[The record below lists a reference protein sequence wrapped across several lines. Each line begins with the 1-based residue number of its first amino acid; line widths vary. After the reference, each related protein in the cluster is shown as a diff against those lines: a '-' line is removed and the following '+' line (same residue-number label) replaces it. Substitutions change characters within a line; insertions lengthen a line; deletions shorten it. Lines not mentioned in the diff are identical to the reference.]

1 MSVPCFW
8 SCNEAINYSMKLLFN
23 TSMVFVFSL
32 KLPPLICFSFSVRSR
47 SATELNLL
55 QRRHLTNISYSKIKA
70 LKRRQNWSTKQQK
83 QTKLSQLSHN
93 VMTIL
98 SIVVVK
104 GVKSNPRGGT
114 GCFSPHFKSII
125 PHPSLPILLVSS
137 HLPPILSGRQLSV
150 LHDDFRP
157 F

>member
-1 MSVPCFW
+1 
-8 SCNEAINYSMKLLFN
+8 
-23 TSMVFVFSL
+23 MVFIFSL
-32 KLPPLICFSFSVRSR
+32 KLPPLLLFPFPVRSR
-47 SATELNLL
+47 SATELNLV
-55 QRRHLTNISYSKIKA
+55 QGHLTNISYCKIKA
-70 LKRRQNWSTKQQK
+70 LKRRQNRPAKQQK
-83 QTKLSQLSHN
+83 QTKISQLSHN

-98 SIVVVK
+98 SIVDVK

-137 HLPPILSGRQLSV
+137 HLSLILSGRQLSV
-150 LHDDFRP
+150 LHDDFGP